1 MTHGYCEKTKDIE
14 NTRDAGAVGIE
25 PTALFG
31 GFCTLLH
38 DFPEPEGIVWFTGR
52 PRPGQRFKLPSSK
65 FTDEWEVQSVNDH
78 YMSFTAVEPND

>member
-1 MTHGYCEKTKDIE
+1 MTTAKKDIE
-14 NTRDAGAVGIE
+14 NTKDADAVGIE

-31 GFCTLLH
+31 WFCTLLH

-78 YMSFTAVEPND
+78 NMSFTAVEPND